1 MPDEILNEEEQEE
14 VTTPVNEDPEP
25 TPAPPTIS
33 DRVKLALRISH
44 NLLDAEITQVITSAR
59 QELERAGVSHEVAY
73 SDLELVETAII
84 TYAKSGKKLVIILG
98 QCYSLLACK
107 RTRAT
112 ERHRAVKMQ
121 MQIYKCIFFCVYHKI
136 LLNLKLTCDILF
148 RAEY

>member
-14 VTTPVNEDPEP
+14 VTTPVNEDSEP

-84 TYAKSGKKLVIILG
+84 TYAKEYYAGEVRDAERYKMSFQY
-98 QCYSLLACK
+98 QCD
-107 RTRAT
+107 
-112 ERHRAVKMQ
+112 
-121 MQIYKCIFFCVYHKI
+121 CIRKSSITV
-136 LLNLKLTCDILF
+136 
-148 RAEY
+148 EES